1 MPDSVSRGELL
12 LTSLFIA
19 YETAFA
25 FSQYLPS
32 IMTIASFVDSGEK
45 VRAIREGECIASL
58 FSVGFA
64 VIFSVILRSPLPLI
78 LAALAI
84 GFTLYVYERALR
96 KSPAFTGK
104 PIEGAQEMAYSY
116 SDTDYNE
123 YGDGD
128 E

>member
-32 IMTIASFVDSGEK
+32 IMTIASFVDSDEK

-58 FSVGFA
+58 FSAIFA

-84 GFTLYVYERALR
+84 GFTLYVYERALC
-96 KSPAFTGK
+96 KSPAYTGK
-104 PIEGAQEMAYSY
+104 PIQGAQEMAVPVV
-116 SDTDYNE
+116 DVEDD
-123 YGDGD
+123 YGDY
-128 E
+128 